1 MPIHSTLSQP
11 TQAITTNNIKLQI
24 MIHFW
29 NYETVYLLILPPS
42 VSKDINTKG
51 NETNTRPFLKKLN
64 IKVDHIIGSNA
75 KVTLEKYIL
84 NTAVET
90 YINDKNILNNYI
102 SVIRYYYGKT
112 ETKSCLMHKYHW
124 NKSTLTDIE

>member
-84 NTAVET
+84 NTAVEI
-90 YINDKNILNNYI
+90 YINYKYIPNNYI

-112 ETKSCLMHKYHW
+112 ESKSCLMHKYHW

>member
-124 NKSTLTDIE
+124 NKSALTDIE